1 LKINKKKFQ
10 NGIMNPQFEYANI
23 YQSTVPRLGC
33 FKNITE
39 NISDE
44 EEDCTEQYDSY
55 FDNI

>member
-1 LKINKKKFQ
+1 
-10 NGIMNPQFEYANI
+10 MNPQFEYANI